1 MVFGWLGSTPF
12 NIVPLPSRR
21 LPLSQAEPGK
31 THLGIPY
38 SSSKTAS
45 CGTAAVAV
53 GGKAGSLVGGNVGG
67 KVGCEVGAAVV
78 GDKEGSFVGVGFVG
92 RLADVGNK
100 VKGFVGA
107 DVGVL
112 VGAEVACTTT
122 VGDAD
127 EGGEEGPCDGA
138 DDGSHVG

>member
-1 MVFGWLGSTPF
+1 M
-12 NIVPLPSRR
+12 PSRR

-31 THLGIPY
+31 THRGIPY

-53 GGKAGSLVGGNVGG
+53 GDDEGSLVGGDVGG

-92 RLADVGNK
+92 ILADVGNK

-107 DVGVL
+107 DDGVL

-122 VGDAD
+122 VGDV
-127 EGGEEGPCDGA
+127 EGGEVVGLCDGA
-138 DDGSHVG
+138 GDGGHVG

>member
-31 THLGIPY
+31 THRGIPY

-53 GGKAGSLVGGNVGG
+53 GGEEGSLVGGDVGG

-78 GDKEGSFVGVGFVG
+78 GDKEGSFVGVGSV
-92 RLADVGNK
+92 VGNK

-107 DVGVL
+107 DVGVP
-112 VGAEVACTTT
+112 VGGEVACTTT
-122 VGDAD
+122 VGDV
-127 EGGEEGPCDGA
+127 EGDQVGLRDGA
-138 DDGSHVG
+138 GDGGDIG